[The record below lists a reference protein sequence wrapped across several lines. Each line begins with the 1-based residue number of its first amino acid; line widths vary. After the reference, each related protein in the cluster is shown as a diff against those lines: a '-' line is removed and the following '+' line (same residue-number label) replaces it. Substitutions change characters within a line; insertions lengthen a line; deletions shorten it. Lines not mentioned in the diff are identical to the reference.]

1 MNKSPSVSFGSV
13 NCVLLCAVALVLCVT
28 AQAKLTPDQLK
39 RLPPP
44 ATTQVNFG
52 KDVKPILEA
61 SCIKCH
67 GRGRDKGHFRIDSR
81 ETLLKGGESGAA
93 VVPGKSEESLL
104 IELVSGLDPDNV
116 MPKKGSKLT
125 PQQVSLLRGWI
136 DQGAKWDS
144 EISFARQPARN
155 LAPRKPA
162 VQVRANENPID
173 TILQTY
179 FHANHIKPPKA
190 VSDSLF
196 ARRVYLDIIGLLP
209 GPDELQA
216 FLGDNKD

>member
-1 MNKSPSVSFGSV
+1 MNRSYSVLIRLALGA
-13 NCVLLCAVALVLCVT
+13 LLCAFCLLFAF
-28 AQAKLTPDQLK
+28 AADAKLTPDQLK

-93 VVPGKSEESLL
+93 VLPGKSEESLL

-125 PQQVSLLRGWI
+125 KEQVALLRGWI
-136 DQGAKWDS
+136 DQGLKWDS
-144 EISFARQPARN
+144 QISFAKQPAPN
-155 LAPRKPA
+155 LKPRRPA
-162 VQVRANENPID
+162 IAAQSGAID
-173 TILQTY
+173 
-179 FHANHIKPPKA
+179 A
-190 VSDSLF
+190 
-196 ARRVYLDIIGLLP
+196 IG
-209 GPDELQA
+209 QA
-216 FLGDNKD
+216 